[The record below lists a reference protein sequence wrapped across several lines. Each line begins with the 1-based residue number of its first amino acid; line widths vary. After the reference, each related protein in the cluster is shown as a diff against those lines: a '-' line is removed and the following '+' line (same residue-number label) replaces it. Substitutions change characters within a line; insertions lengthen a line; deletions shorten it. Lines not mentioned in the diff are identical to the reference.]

1 MGEFQKEVWQLP
13 RPRCHEDADLVECYP
28 IDEPV
33 LALLHQPHAGDAA
46 LHHLQLLAELL
57 LVLIQ
62 MGPRLE
68 VQHQCM
74 S

>member
-1 MGEFQKEVWQLP
+1 MGEFPKEMWQLP
-13 RPRCHEDADLVECYP
+13 TPRCRGDADLVECDP
-28 IDEPV
+28 VHEPV

-46 LHHLQLLAELL
+46 LHRLQLPAELL

-68 VQHQCM
+68 MQRQPM